1 MPKETMTDEAEQE
14 KPEAKPEQAKPDGG
28 PNWQRAAED
37 YKAQRDAARQ
47 QFEELQTQFDEL
59 RGKVEGLKTAE
70 DVQKAVDEAVGK
82 ANEDFEAAKAGWA
95 DREKSLVVGAALA
108 EGGCIDTKALMG
120 HIDLSGVTVKDGK
133 AEGVDVAALKGS
145 YPYLFGK
152 REQAGSTDAQPKGAA
167 SSLDE
172 RIDKAFDIK

>member
-1 MPKETMTDEAEQE
+1 MADETKTDE
-14 KPEAKPEQAKPDGG
+14 KPEEEPDAKPEGG

-37 YKAQRDAARQ
+37 YKAQRDAARK
-47 QFEELQTQFDEL
+47 QFEELQGQYDAL
-59 RGKVEGLKTAE
+59 KGRVEGLKTAE
-70 DVQKAVDEAVGK
+70 DVQRAVDDALAK
-82 ANEDFEAAKAGWA
+82 ATADFDEAKAGWA
-95 DREKSLVVGAALA
+95 EREKALVVGNALA

-133 AEGVDVAALKGS
+133 AEGIDVPALQGS

-167 SSLDE
+167 SALDE
-172 RIDKAFDIK
+172 RIDKAFAAK